1 MILDI
6 SDRAFKKVLDDK
18 ELFLPIRWDGYNF
31 SETIERLFNHYIKRL
46 EELSGESDVYHD
58 HRDSICI
65 DLRKLKKVTGLLKQ
79 TVDCYLNGFPS
90 KAFMKFERVMK
101 QLDQMPLQVYQKS
114 VLEQFNTPYS
124 HETDDLKLFRAVRV
138 SDNKPYPRTRV
149 FHTPYNLRSKVSTN
163 RYSIAGFPS
172 LYLGTSLELCCEEIH
187 ANPYRDYTIAS
198 LFQLEREIEYTNVNI
213 RVIELVVKPQDFFET
228 QSRNESSQRIVP
240 FDIIQSQDVKAAY
253 LLWYPLIAACSFI
266 RVNKADPFAA
276 EYIIPQLLMQ
286 WVRNEVISE
295 PLNDCAQLI
304 GVRYFS
310 CASVK
315 ASDMGFNYVF
325 PTSGQQMSAGFP
337 YCSVLSKAFRLTK
350 PVFIQEYDNIHQ
362 CEQSLTHSN
371 DLDYINAP

>member
-1 MILDI
+1 MTLDI

-18 ELFLPIRWDGYNF
+18 ELFLPIRWDGRDF
-31 SETIERLFNHYIKRL
+31 SAAINQLFDHYIERLAAVCRDHTPHDGIHISL
-46 EELSGESDVYHD
+46 ERAKEVIEKLELSAD
-58 HRDSICI
+58 H
-65 DLRKLKKVTGLLKQ
+65 
-79 TVDCYLNGFPS
+79 YLNGSPFQ
-90 KAFMKFERVMK
+90 AFKDFIGVMDVLN
-101 QLDQMPLQVYQKS
+101 QTPLQVYQKS
-114 VLEQFNTPYS
+114 VFDYFDTPYS
-124 HETDDLKLFRAVRV
+124 HNRDTLKLFRAVRV

-149 FHTPYNLRSKVSTN
+149 FHTPYDLRSKVSTN

-187 ANPYRDYTIAS
+187 ANHYKDPTIAS
-198 LFQLEREIEYTNVNI
+198 LFQLQRNFARNHINI
-213 RVIELVVKPQDFFET
+213 RVIELGVKPQDFLE
-228 QSRNESSQRIVP
+228 QRPHGKSARRIVP
-240 FDIIQSQDVKAAY
+240 QEVLRSQNVKSEY

-266 RVNKADPFAA
+266 RANKSDPFAA

-286 WVRNEVISE
+286 WVRSKAIPET
-295 PLNDCAQLI
+295 DRDGQQLTGI
-304 GVRYFS
+304 RYFS

-325 PTSGQQMSAGFP
+325 PTSGRQVSADFP

-350 PVFIQEYDNIHQ
+350 PVFIREYGNIHQ